1 MQFQSVSGG
10 GFSGVGERDLDFS
23 ALGRTLWR
31 KKWSIFGPAIAVA
44 VIAFVVVNTLTPKYK
59 SEARV
64 LIEPRENAFSRPDAD
79 KTGERAQFDMEAV
92 TSQVQILTSR
102 DLALQVIKDLQLAD
116 RPEFDGLQK
125 GVSVSNLILGLLG
138 LSKDPWHLTAEERVV
153 AAYYERLNIVAIEK
167 SRVIQIEF
175 QSSDPELAA
184 RVANAIAD
192 AYLNLQQQAKQSQ
205 TRSASQ
211 WLAGEI
217 DRLRVKVG
225 AAEQRVEDFRAQSD
239 LYAGPSS
246 SNLVS
251 QQLSELTTQLGAA
264 RAQKAELDAKS
275 SKIRAMLRSGKQVES
290 ADITNSDLLRRL
302 VEQRVTL
309 RSQLSEQS
317 ASLLQLHP
325 RIQEL
330 SAQVNALDAQI
341 RGELERLVRSI
352 ENDATIAAARI
363 ETTGLALDQVKRQL
377 AGSSSQDVQLR
388 ALEREAKAERDLL
401 ESYLAK
407 YREATARDSL
417 DAAPADARII
427 SRATV
432 SNLAAFPKKGAII
445 LIATLAMLFLGAA
458 FIISGEILGGGGPV
472 LPHGRTATLGSAAVA
487 AFSSFRRN
495 KPVPTPAP
503 MRPAA
508 ASSSMQIAE
517 LAETLLHSGESARRI
532 TVAGTTRNVGTTY
545 TAIGLARALA
555 QGARVVLVELAIS
568 APNLSVMAAD
578 PDAPGLADLVRGTAN
593 VGDIITRDKFSRVHL
608 VGVGRVGGEGAAI
621 LSSARV
627 ATTLE
632 ALARSYD
639 HVVIDAGAV
648 PGMAVES
655 LARLAP
661 RAILVADEITH
672 PAAIAARD
680 RLLAAGFIDVIIFP
694 GMPPGPD
701 TVSGPHPAA
710 A

>member
-1 MQFQSVSGG
+1 MQFESVSDG
-10 GFSGVGERDLDFS
+10 GFSRVGERDLDFG
-23 ALGRTLWR
+23 ALGRALWR

-44 VIAFVVVNTLTPKYK
+44 VIAFVVVNILTPKYK
-59 SEARV
+59 SEARI

-102 DLALQVIKDLQLAD
+102 DLALKVIKDLELAD
-116 RPEFDGLQK
+116 RAEFDSIKK
-125 GVSVSNLILGLLG
+125 GVSVSSLMLGLLG
-138 LSKDPWHLTAEERVV
+138 LSKDPRQLTPEERVL
-153 AAYYERLNIVAIEK
+153 AAYYDRLNIVAIEK

-175 QSSDPELAA
+175 QSSDPELAT

-205 TRSASQ
+205 TRGASQ

-217 DRLRVKVG
+217 DRLREKVG
-225 AAEQRVEDFRAQSD
+225 AAEQRAEDFRAQSD
-239 LYAGPSS
+239 LYSGPSS
-246 SNLVS
+246 SSLIS

-275 SKIRAMLRSGKQVES
+275 SNIRAMLRSGKQVES

-302 VEQRVTL
+302 IEQRVTL

-317 ASLLQLHP
+317 ATLLHLHP

-330 SAQVNALDAQI
+330 SAQINALDAQI

-363 ETTGLALDQVKRQL
+363 ETTSLALDQVKRQL
-377 AGSSSQDVQLR
+377 AGSTSQDVQLR

-427 SRATV
+427 SRATL
-432 SNLAAFPKKGAII
+432 SNLAAFPKKGAIV
-445 LIATLAMLFLGAA
+445 LIATLGMLFLAGA
-458 FIISGEILGGGGPV
+458 FIISGEILSGGGPI

-487 AFSSFRRN
+487 AFSSLRRS
-495 KPVPTPAP
+495 KPVPAPAP
-503 MRPAA
+503 VRPAA

-517 LAETLLHSGESARRI
+517 LAQTLRHSGESARRI

-568 APNLSVMAAD
+568 APNLSIMAVD

-648 PGMAVES
+648 PEMAVES

-661 RAILVADEITH
+661 RAVLVAAEIAD
-672 PAAIAARD
+672 PAALAARD

-694 GMPPGPD
+694 GTPPGPD
-701 TVSGPHPAA
+701 TVAA
-710 A
+710 AHPDAA